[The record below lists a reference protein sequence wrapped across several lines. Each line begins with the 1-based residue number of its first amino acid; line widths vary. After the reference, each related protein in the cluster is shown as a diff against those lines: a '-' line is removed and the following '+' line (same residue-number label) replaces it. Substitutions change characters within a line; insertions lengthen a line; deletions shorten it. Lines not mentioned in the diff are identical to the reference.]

1 MSATAMSGESSSS
14 SATAAEEET
23 AACCD
28 CCGLVEEC
36 TPAYEARVRERYGGR
51 WICGLCG
58 EAVEEE
64 LLRSAP
70 ISADEALARHA
81 TFCRAFRS
89 AAPPAPLDNADHLIA
104 ALRHLLRRS
113 LDSPPRPLH
122 PLQPRPPHPHQQPRR
137 RLLLLRRGAGALR
150 ELLHDPRRLLPRLLH
165 NHGSQSIP
173 NTPLPNRTKP
183 NLNFTTRPDHFPRIP
198 SPSPSSA
205 PRPPLRCPR
214 PRSRSRSERPA
225 WELLLLLLLLL
236 LPIAR
241 SIGGAREP
249 PRPLPGAAPCSTKC
263 RAERGALRGLVIAR
277 ALGSC
282 LDRDTLSLPVAGGGE
297 FGVKGVAFDLD
308 RRWGDSAP
316 ASEPDVAK
324 LLSGAQSRHKIFY
337 EEFVLRAFFEAERA
351 HRGQRRLSGDH
362 ICNIV
367 LRRRCCL
374 HRLRFGAGVADLVEG
389 VSRLSHLSK
398 LARESNTASRIV
410 EAYRLHTMF
419 LAMEDARSV
428 LIKLADRLH
437 NMMTLEPLPV
447 IKQQRF
453 AKETLEIFAPLAN
466 RLGILTWKEQLE
478 NLCFKYLYPEQYK
491 ELSSWFLNSYN
502 KDIITV
508 AIRKLDQALKI
519 SGVSYYVITGRHKS
533 LYSIYT
539 KMLRRN
545 LSIDEIHD
553 IDGIRLI
560 LENEKDCFMA
570 LSIVHNLWLGV
581 PEKFKDYINH
591 PKPNGYQS
599 LHTVVLT
606 EDMHPLEVQIRTR
619 EMHIKAEFG
628 IAAHWKYKEGDCECS
643 AFVPHLV
650 EWVRGVVTCQCE
662 TININCVI
670 CGGVSVRSPYSFP
683 LHSDDCPYA
692 YTKQCN
698 HTGPIFVILL
708 ENEKMSVQEFPPNS
722 TLIDLLE
729 RIGGDSTKR
738 LVHAIAVK
746 GELRPRLNCES
757 VKDPYQKLSM
767 GDVVELVPVIPR
779 PPLTDYREEFQRM
792 YDCGLIVSSRDGR
805 RC

>member
-1 MSATAMSGESSSS
+1 MPAPAIAIPLRATPHGSFFFSSFSSSS
-14 SATAAEEET
+14 PSR
-23 AACCD
+23 D
-28 CCGLVEEC
+28 
-36 TPAYEARVRERYGGR
+36 RS
-51 WICGLCG
+51 
-58 EAVEEE
+58 EE
-64 LLRSAP
+64 LASPRALSLAP
-70 ISADEALARHA
+70 
-81 TFCRAFRS
+81 
-89 AAPPAPLDNADHLIA
+89 
-104 ALRHLLRRS
+104 
-113 LDSPPRPLH
+113 
-122 PLQPRPPHPHQQPRR
+122 
-137 RLLLLRRGAGALR
+137 
-150 ELLHDPRRLLPRLLH
+150 
-165 NHGSQSIP
+165 
-173 NTPLPNRTKP
+173 
-183 NLNFTTRPDHFPRIP
+183 
-198 SPSPSSA
+198 
-205 PRPPLRCPR
+205 
-214 PRSRSRSERPA
+214 
-225 WELLLLLLLLL
+225 
-236 LPIAR
+236 
-241 SIGGAREP
+241 
-249 PRPLPGAAPCSTKC
+249 APCSTKC

-351 HRGQRRLSGDH
+351 HRGQIGVNARVVAAGL
-362 ICNIV
+362 
-367 LRRRCCL
+367 L
-374 HRLRFGAGVADLVEG
+374 HDTLDDSFVDYDYISQRFGAGVADLVEG